1 LGRKGAYDSKN
12 EGKDKRGGGSALWDE
27 FGLFTY
33 VRIPVIR
40 SSQRLSGPTTTT
52 ATTATTT
59 TATTATATPQDED
72 SFLPIDAAPINVATT
87 STVQPTQDE
96 WKDGIAPE
104 VWALMER

>member
-1 LGRKGAYDSKN
+1 MSL
-12 EGKDKRGGGSALWDE
+12 
-27 FGLFTY
+27 GLFTH

-40 SSQRLSGPTTTT
+40 SSQRLSGPTT
-52 ATTATTT
+52 TTATTT